1 MASREMK
8 QCSWA
13 KTSAQYG
20 KDSSAAERKTW
31 GKGCRVDSEKGD
43 VTKTLDGRCMQCVS
57 KERREDGKVG
67 GDALIT
73 WA

>member
-31 GKGCRVDSEKGD
+31 EKGCRVDSEKGD
-43 VTKTLDGRCMQCVS
+43 VTKTLDDRCVQCVS
-57 KERREDGKVG
+57 KG
-67 GDALIT
+67 
-73 WA
+73 